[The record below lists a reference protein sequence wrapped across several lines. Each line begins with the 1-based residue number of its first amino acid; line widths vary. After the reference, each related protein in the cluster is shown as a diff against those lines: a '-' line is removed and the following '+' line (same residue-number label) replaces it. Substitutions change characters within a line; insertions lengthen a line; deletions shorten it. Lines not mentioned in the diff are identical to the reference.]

1 MANYTLTYSEN
12 SNGWPSFYSYVP
24 EYMIG
29 MNNYFYSFSG
39 GNMYRHN
46 TNAVRNN
53 YYGVQS
59 YSSMSSVFNEHPLET
74 KLFKTLNLESDQ
86 AWDATLT
93 TDIPNEGTIDSAW
106 FEKKEGSWYSFIRS
120 IGETPANTEE
130 YALRSLNGIAQS
142 TSVTGTAAA
151 PIVNFA
157 NTIDIGS
164 IISVGDIIYH
174 AIPPYT
180 LPQVGG
186 QITNVEVDLANS
198 INRLT
203 LDATI
208 TGAAAFTLQ
217 DPFILYIKNQTA
229 ESHGV
234 LGHYCEFTLKNFSTA
249 ATELFVVE
257 SDVMK
262 SYP

>member
-29 MNNYFYSFSG
+29 MNNYFYSFSV

-93 TDIPNEGTIDSAW
+93 TDIPTPC
-106 FEKKEGSWYSFIRS
+106 KPP
-120 IGETPANTEE
+120 ET
-130 YALRSLNGIAQS
+130 L
-142 TSVTGTAAA
+142 
-151 PIVNFA
+151 
-157 NTIDIGS
+157 
-164 IISVGDIIYH
+164 
-174 AIPPYT
+174 
-180 LPQVGG
+180 
-186 QITNVEVDLANS
+186 
-198 INRLT
+198 
-203 LDATI
+203 
-208 TGAAAFTLQ
+208 
-217 DPFILYIKNQTA
+217 
-229 ESHGV
+229 
-234 LGHYCEFTLKNFSTA
+234 
-249 ATELFVVE
+249 
-257 SDVMK
+257 
-262 SYP
+262 